1 MYAYSPD
8 VHRFSGFCMHD
19 APLAVEVQA
28 VEVQAVE
35 AQAVEAQAV
44 EAQAVERAGINEA
57 REPYIC
63 ARVSLGVRAGKLL
76 PGLWMLRADGG
87 MGGNVVAPVRVY
99 PSRKQG

>member
-1 MYAYSPD
+1 MYAYSLD
-8 VHRFSGFCMHD
+8 VHRSPGFCMYD

-28 VEVQAVE
+28 VEV
-35 AQAVEAQAV
+35 QAVEAQAV